1 MTIRILIADDHDV
14 LREGL
19 RALLDRPPRYRV
31 VGTARNGRDA
41 VSKARKLNPDV
52 VIIDIAMPELNG
64 LDATARMISE
74 MPDLRVVALSMHAD
88 KHYISGMLKAGA
100 RGYVRKESAFE
111 EIAAAVEAVWR
122 GDVFLGEG
130 VAGVVVEDYRQ
141 LMKKHAGSRD
151 ESLTARERQVLQM
164 IAEGSKT
171 AEIATRLH
179 VSAKTIETHR
189 RQIMA
194 KLDLPTVADLTK
206 YAIRKGIIA
215 IDG

>member
-31 VGTARNGRDA
+31 IGTARNGRDA
-41 VSKARKLNPDV
+41 ISKVRKLKPDV

-64 LDATARMISE
+64 LDATARMIHE
-74 MPDLRVVALSMHAD
+74 IPDLRVVALSMHAD
-88 KHYISGMLKAGA
+88 KRYISGMLNAGA

-111 EIAAAVEAVWR
+111 EIAAAVEAVYH
-122 GDVFLGEG
+122 GDVYLGEG
-130 VAGVVVEDYRQ
+130 VAGVVVDDYRQ
-141 LMKKHAGSRD
+141 LMQRHTATQADK
-151 ESLTARERQVLQM
+151 LTAREREVLQM

-171 AEIATRLH
+171 ADIATGLN
-179 VSAKTIETHR
+179 VSVKTIETHR

-194 KLDLPTVADLTK
+194 KLQLSTVADLTK

-215 IDG
+215 IDD